1 MNKIKNRFS
10 LARDK
15 FMLEIDLR
23 QPGFDYIACGPI
35 TKNKKRIQKKKI
47 RKSKDIQNTFIK
59 NN

>member
-1 MNKIKNRFS
+1 
-10 LARDK
+10 
-15 FMLEIDLR
+15 MLEIDLR

-47 RKSKDIQNTFIK
+47 QKSKDIQNTFIK